1 MNLLATLQDFGLDAV
16 GHRGWVGNVRPG
28 AFTPVGVMCHHTAS
42 GDSDGIVDL
51 CYRGRE
57 GLAGPLCNVVARK
70 SGRLHVVSNGRA
82 NDSGMGSSVVL
93 ADVRR
98 DKSPPGTAKQRG
110 LADDTN
116 GNAWFYDIEI
126 VNVGDGNDP
135 YPVHQQASVVGAL
148 AAICQAHGWGAT
160 RIIGHAEW
168 SARKVDPRG
177 LDMNHLRDAVA
188 SRLSEDQMTPAQEAK
203 LDRLLGYFEARGWL
217 TDELEKDREA
227 EAVRHAE
234 LLERI
239 STGVDVDLLADKV
252 ATELA
257 ERLKD

>member
-1 MNLLATLQDFGLDAV
+1 MNLLATLQDAGLDAV

-28 AFTPVGVMCHHTAS
+28 AFTPQGCMVHHTAS
-42 GDSDGIVDL
+42 GDSEGIVDL
-51 CYRGRE
+51 CYRGRAD
-57 GLAGPLCNVVARK
+57 LPGPLCNIVVRK
-70 SGRLHVVSNGRA
+70 SGTLHVVSNGRA

-116 GNAWFYDIEI
+116 GNPWFYDIEI
-126 VNVGDGNDP
+126 VNLGNGTDP
-135 YPVHQQASVVGAL
+135 YPVHQQAAVVGAL
-148 AAICQAHGWGAT
+148 AAICQAHGWAAT
-160 RIIGHAEW
+160 RIVGHAEW

-188 SRLSEDQMTPAQEAK
+188 SRLTQGDDLTPVQAQMLKDLHGVANANTQAK
-203 LDRLLGYFEARGWL
+203 LDHIMQRLD
-217 TDELEKDREA
+217 TLE
-227 EAVRHAE
+227 
-234 LLERI
+234 
-239 STGVDVDLLADKV
+239 TGGVDLDALAAKVADK
-252 ATELA
+252 LS